1 MTQLLIS
8 VRSVSEASA
17 SIHHGA
23 DRIDIKEP
31 SRGALGMR
39 PPATISSI
47 VREIPPRFPVS
58 AALGEWTE
66 WRRDGRLPP
75 VLEGLSY
82 LKIGLAGAG
91 QLESWREDFGRFCR
105 EACAQS
111 GVYSPPAWVAVAY
124 ADWERSRSP
133 RPEEVLDF
141 AAANGFPAFLLDTW
155 RKDGSRLFDWLEP
168 EVVADLAKEARLAGM
183 EVALAGSL
191 ALPDLETALAIEPD
205 VLAIR
210 GAACRGGHREA
221 GIDPEAVALIAAAIG
236 RAPAGLALAG
246 S

>member
-58 AALGEWTE
+58 AALGEWAD
-66 WRRDGRLPP
+66 WRREGRLPP
-75 VLEGLSY
+75 VLEGLSF

-91 QLESWREDFGRFCR
+91 QIESWREDFGRFCR
-105 EACAQS
+105 ESCAQA
-111 GVYSPPAWVAVAY
+111 GRYSQPAWVAVAY
-124 ADWERSRSP
+124 ADWERARSP

-141 AAANGFPAFLLDTW
+141 AAANGFPVFLLDTW
-155 RKDGSRLFDWLEP
+155 LKDGTRLFDWMDP
-168 EVVADLAKEARLAGM
+168 GAISDLAGTARLAGM

-191 ALPDLETALAIEPD
+191 KLSDIETALTVAPD

-210 GAACRGGHREA
+210 GAACRGGKREG
-221 GIDPEAVALIAAAIG
+221 GIDPDAVASIASALQSP
-236 RAPAGLALAG
+236 RLALAG
-246 S
+246 AR